1 MRLRAIALLVL
12 LQVMLAPG
20 AAVAAEAP
28 DAVYA
33 KFHRAAM
40 AGNLEDILKVSPAKR
55 RAEVQ
60 AMSQANKDAQLRMAR
75 HLLPRGFQVHRTTVQ
90 VDGFAFLHV
99 SGPWFGEGE
108 KPVTMYGVVRLVQ
121 EEGEWK
127 VDESHWST
135 QKPSELAGPKPV
147 ADTAAVKPPPSA
159 PMKTKPSAYTETPTR
174 KLGEAKPECVYKPV
188 MTAKD
193 IENCK

>member
-1 MRLRAIALLVL
+1 MRLRAIALLL
-12 LQVMLAPG
+12 LLPLTAL
-20 AAVAAEAP
+20 AAEAP
-28 DAVYA
+28 DAVYT

-40 AGNLEDILKVSPAKR
+40 AGNLEEMLKVSPAKR

-60 AMSQANKDAQLRMAR
+60 AMSQASKDAQLQIAK

-90 VDGFAFLHV
+90 VDGFAFLHL
-99 SGPWFGEGE
+99 SGPWFGEGN

-121 EEGEWK
+121 EQGEWK

-135 QKPSELAGPKPV
+135 QKPAELAPPKP
-147 ADTAAVKPPPSA
+147 AAAAAAAAVKPA
-159 PMKTKPSAYTETPTR
+159 PGAAPVKPSAYTETPVR

-188 MTAKD
+188 MTARD
-193 IENCK
+193 LENCK